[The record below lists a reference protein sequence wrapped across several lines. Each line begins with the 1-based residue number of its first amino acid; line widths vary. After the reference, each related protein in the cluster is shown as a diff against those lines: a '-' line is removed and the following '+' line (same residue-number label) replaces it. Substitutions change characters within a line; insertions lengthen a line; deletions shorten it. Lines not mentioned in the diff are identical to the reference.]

1 MKAKEIK
8 IIVDVL
14 VEQLKGERDFNPK
27 MNMTD
32 AQINDLIQ
40 DVKDEI
46 KKLT

>member
-14 VEQLKGERDFNPK
+14 VEQLKGEREFNPK
-27 MNMTD
+27 MNITD
-32 AQINDLIQ
+32 AQINDLVQ
-40 DVKDEI
+40 DVIYEI